1 MPYPTIRVAL
11 REGCG
16 GISRHFVDAGEI
28 SKRLSATSPSPGGA
42 HDSEFTRI
50 VRILCLSISE
60 LDIQQQ
66 SNSGKNR
73 FLEHPAL
80 DSSAEFV
87 DLRVDLTKVGIIL
100 HDRDHRGPSLICRS
114 RTSPMDWCSRY
125 IATFTGMPQQTR
137 ARLSAAKVTPGP
149 RNRIGMPGHSGG
161 DITSRRQ
168 VGTSSRDIGSI
179 RPPNGPPGDRIAVL
193 SPSFAAA
200 GAFPRFI
207 RDAAAPAAST
217 PRKRAQ
223 RAHTTVMTLP
233 AHRLRSLTRDQG
245 KEMSQHPQFTIT
257 TLRPCVYF
265 CDPHS
270 PWQGGSNKNTNG
282 SLRQYFPKSSD
293 MTACS
298 QRPHR
303 GGHRARRTAIENPE
317 LGPPAQRLNMLLEFL
332 NQPIDPVLRRSL
344 ESAT

>member
-1 MPYPTIRVAL
+1 MAYRA
-11 REGCG
+11 
-16 GISRHFVDAGEI
+16 ISSMLERFP
-28 SKRLSATSPSPGGA
+28 SRLSATSPSPCGA

-137 ARLSAAKVTPGP
+137 ARLSAAKITPGP

-168 VGTSSRDIGSI
+168 VGTVAGILDRFVRRMVLLATGSRFYHRRSRRPVLFRGSSVMLLHL
-179 RPPNGPPGDRIAVL
+179 P
-193 SPSFAAA
+193 
-200 GAFPRFI
+200 
-207 RDAAAPAAST
+207 
-217 PRKRAQ
+217 
-223 RAHTTVMTLP
+223 RAHRASGRNV
-233 AHRLRSLTRDQG
+233 LT
-245 KEMSQHPQFTIT
+245 PQ
-257 TLRPCVYF
+257 
-265 CDPHS
+265 S
-270 PWQGGSNKNTNG
+270 
-282 SLRQYFPKSSD
+282 
-293 MTACS
+293 
-298 QRPHR
+298 
-303 GGHRARRTAIENPE
+303 
-317 LGPPAQRLNMLLEFL
+317 
-332 NQPIDPVLRRSL
+332 
-344 ESAT
+344 

>member
-1 MPYPTIRVAL
+1 MAYRANSSMLERFP
-11 REGCG
+11 
-16 GISRHFVDAGEI
+16 S
-28 SKRLSATSPSPGGA
+28 RLSATSPSPCGA

-66 SNSGKNR
+66 SNSGRNR

-137 ARLSAAKVTPGP
+137 ARLSAAKITPGP

-161 DITSRRQ
+161 DITRRRE

-179 RPPNGPPGDRIAVL
+179 RPPNGPPGDRIAFL
-193 SPSFAAA
+193 STSFAAA

-233 AHRLRSLTRDQG
+233 AHRLRSLTWDQG

-257 TLRPCVYF
+257 TGRPCVYF
-265 CDPHS
+265 CDPHRPLAARLQQEHEWVAAPVLS
-270 PWQGGSNKNTNG
+270 EEQRHD
-282 SLRQYFPKSSD
+282 RQQPATSSR
-293 MTACS
+293 
-298 QRPHR
+298 RPPSSTH
-303 GGHRARRTAIENPE
+303 GHRKPRTGTPSTASQ
-317 LGPPAQRLNMLLEFL
+317 PA
-332 NQPIDPVLRRSL
+332 
-344 ESAT
+344 A

>member
-1 MPYPTIRVAL
+1 VAY
-11 REGCG
+11 RA
-16 GISRHFVDAGEI
+16 ISSMLERFP
-28 SKRLSATSPSPGGA
+28 SRLSATSPSPCGA

-66 SNSGKNR
+66 SNSGRNR

-137 ARLSAAKVTPGP
+137 ARLSAAKITPGP

-161 DITSRRQ
+161 DITRRRE

-179 RPPNGPPGDRIAVL
+179 RPPNGPPGDRIAFL
-193 SPSFAAA
+193 STSFAAA

-207 RDAAAPAAST
+207 RDAAAPAEST

-233 AHRLRSLTRDQG
+233 AHRLRSLTWDQG

-257 TLRPCVYF
+257 TGRPCVYF
-265 CDPHS
+265 CDPHG
-270 PWQGGSNKNTNG
+270 PWQRGSNKNTNG

-293 MTACS
+293 MTASS